1 MRQAELPGRL
11 IVMGV
16 SGSGKSSVARLLA
29 RRLGFDYV
37 EGDDDHPPENIAKME
52 AGEPL
57 TDADRQSWL
66 IVLRDRIRHAADDE
80 RSLVLTCSAL
90 KRRYR
95 DLLREGDPDIVF
107 VYLYGDRDL
116 IASRMAARSGHFMP
130 SSLLDS
136 QLRDLEPPGEDEK
149 VIRLDVKHSPENLVE
164 QALQQLRQEESGAS
178 FLPDV
183 SGSQD

>member
-1 MRQAELPGRL
+1 MRQAEVPGRL

-29 RRLGFDYV
+29 ERLGFDYV
-37 EGDDDHPPENIAKME
+37 EGDDDHPPENIAKMK

-57 TDADRQSWL
+57 TDADRQNWL
-66 IVLRDRIRHAADDE
+66 FVLRDRIRHAAADE

-95 DLLREGDPDIVF
+95 DLLREGDPELVF
-107 VYLYGDRDL
+107 VHLHGDRDL

-149 VIRLDVKHSPENLVE
+149 VIRIDIKYSLVE
-164 QALQQLRQEESGAS
+164 MVDQAFRQLRQG
-178 FLPDV
+178 
-183 SGSQD
+183 